1 MIDVSLWRAVP
12 DRVAELL
19 PRAIEIGHA
28 YVKVAEQTG
37 DLAGSVATWL
47 VDEDVLVCYRP
58 NVKRAVKLGHL
69 DNGQCFRLR
78 DLSEKPDIEKEIIIK
93 RAAVPGLSHV
103 WDFGNKA
110 LGGPTPLSNAIVSG
124 LMLGGLGYGAGALA
138 ENLFPERYVER
149 GKLRRNL
156 GLLGAGAG
164 LGLGAMNAYANGRRT
179 GKGFLSGL
187 VTRNDSDVSQYTP
200 ESRLAARG
208 VRLGLSRPPND
219 PGPKS
224 TTTVQRQTRREL
236 RVGGIPVVVNGEPV
250 SLTPEQRE
258 QVDAARHIGMTM
270 GNPDPLA
277 GVRGFEAPPQ
287 RPRGWEN
294 IEPRP
299 PSQAGSLGG
308 PGRAGIKSG
317 AAEYIKESFQQF
329 PGQMRQPGLF
339 EPIVNVPQ
347 FNQAA
352 WGDVQRGMYT
362 NNFQNYTP
370 PQFAAATT
378 GLMTG
383 LSTAQRSPIIRPVDV
398 IRGIA
403 SAGVGLATANLAGR
417 TLSALAG
424 LTPAGQEKLQDMGL
438 WGGMMHAIV
447 PAMFGN
453 R

>member
-1 MIDVSLWRAVP
+1 MIDVALWQAVP
-12 DRVAELL
+12 DRVAALL
-19 PRAIEIGHA
+19 PRAVEIGHA
-28 YVKVAEQTG
+28 YIKIAEQTG

-58 NVKRAVKLGHL
+58 NAKRSVKLGHL
-69 DNGQCFRLR
+69 DNGQCFHIR
-78 DLSEKPDIEKEIIIK
+78 DLAETPDFEKEIIIK
-93 RAAVPGLSHV
+93 KAAIPGISHA

-110 LGGPTPLSNAIVSG
+110 LGGPTPLSNAIVSS
-124 LMLGGLGYGAGALA
+124 LMLGGLGYGAGAVA

-164 LGLGAMNAYANGRRT
+164 LGFGAMNAHANAKRT
-179 GKGFLSGL
+179 GKGFFSGL
-187 VTRNDSDVSQYTP
+187 VTRNDSDVSQHTP

-208 VRLGLSRPPND
+208 VQLGVSQKPNNSVS
-219 PGPKS
+219 K
-224 TTTVQRQTRREL
+224 TTTTTQGNTRREL

-250 SLTPEQRE
+250 SLTPDQRK
-258 QVDAARHIGMTM
+258 QVDRLRHIAMVM
-270 GNPDPLA
+270 GNPDPLS
-277 GVRGFEAPPQ
+277 GVRGFEAPPV
-287 RPRGWEN
+287 RPRGREN

-299 PSQAGSLGG
+299 PSQAL
-308 PGRAGIKSG
+308 PPAGVKSG

-329 PGQMRQPGLF
+329 PMPMQQPGLF
-339 EPIVNVPQ
+339 QPIVNVPQ

-352 WGDVQRGMYT
+352 WGDVQRGMYA

-417 TLSALAG
+417 ALSALAG
-424 LTPAGQEKLQDMGL
+424 LTPAGQEKLQTMGL

-447 PAMFGN
+447 PAMFSN

>member
-1 MIDVSLWRAVP
+1 MIDVSMWQRVP
-12 DRVAELL
+12 ERVAELL
-19 PRAIEIGHA
+19 PRAMEIAHA
-28 YVKVAEQTG
+28 YTKIAAMTG
-37 DLAGSVATWL
+37 DLAGSTATWL

-58 NVKRAVKLGHL
+58 NVGRHVKLGHL
-69 DNGQCFRLR
+69 DNGKCFRLR
-78 DLSEKPDIEKEIIIK
+78 DINETPDIEKEIVIK
-93 RAAVPGLSHV
+93 KAAIPGLSHV

-164 LGLGAMNAYANGRRT
+164 LGFGALNAYANGQRT
-179 GKGFLSGL
+179 GKGFWSGL

-208 VRLGLSRPPND
+208 VRLGLSKQ
-219 PGPKS
+219 PGAPS
-224 TTTVQRQTRREL
+224 TASTAQWNRRVYDINGQVGEDIY
-236 RVGGIPVVVNGEPV
+236 VGGIPVIRNFNRLDLTPDQMQRVNAIRQAVVNGGD
-250 SLTPEQRE
+250 L
-258 QVDAARHIGMTM
+258 
-270 GNPDPLA
+270 DPLH
-277 GVRGFEAPPQ
+277 GYSGFDPITATVKSSAAERIKASFEQ
-287 RPRGWEN
+287 F
-294 IEPRP
+294 
-299 PSQAGSLGG
+299 PSQL
-308 PGRAGIKSG
+308 RT
-317 AAEYIKESFQQF
+317 
-329 PGQMRQPGLF
+329 PGLF
-339 EPIVNVPQ
+339 SPVVNVPQ

-362 NNFQNYTP
+362 NNFNNFTP
-370 PQFAAATT
+370 PQYAAAAT

-383 LSTAQRSPIIRPVDV
+383 ISTAQRSPIIRPVDV

-403 SAGVGLATANLAGR
+403 SAGVGLATANIAGR
-417 TLSALAG
+417 ALSALAG

-447 PAMFGN
+447 PSMFGN

>member
-28 YVKVAEQTG
+28 YVKVAKQTG

-58 NVKRAVKLGHL
+58 NVKRAVKLGHF

-164 LGLGAMNAYANGRRT
+164 LGFGAMNAYANGKRT
-179 GKGFLSGL
+179 GKGFWSGL

-208 VRLGLSRPPND
+208 VRMGLAKQPGAPSTKAAPPT
-219 PGPKS
+219 S
-224 TTTVQRQTRREL
+224 SATRQTAL
-236 RVGGIPVVVNGEPV
+236 HVANIPVVVNGKPTP
-250 SLTPEQRE
+250 LTPDQRE
-258 QVDAARHIGMTM
+258 QVDFARRVAIST

-277 GVRGFEAPPQ
+277 GVAGYENPPADF
-287 RPRGWEN
+287 GWGAEKAN
-294 IEPRP
+294 
-299 PSQAGSLGG
+299 
-308 PGRAGIKSG
+308 

-352 WGDVQRGMYT
+352 WGDVQRGMYN

-378 GLMTG
+378 GLMSG